1 MEYLRELAEWSLLA
15 FTALLVL
22 AFFLAYEAGA
32 WIARRR
38 AGREEKAPDGVNVI
52 VGGLLA
58 LLAFVLALT
67 LSYAS
72 ARFSERRAGAL
83 AEVNAISTAWSN
95 AEVIGHPRGKE
106 IARLLEEYTKV
117 RLAFVEAGRDKAKI
131 AELNKTTNAMQTTIT
146 GHLAAIVQEQPNTV
160 STALMKALNE
170 SFDAATSERFAYDR
184 GLPTQIFWL
193 LISLTLLGAAALGY
207 QMGFVRQRPRLLA
220 IALMLGWTIVTVDI
234 LDLASPR
241 IGSFRIDSDVYRWM
255 LQNFQSGVKIPPFPV
270 RTP

>member
-1 MEYLRELAEWSLLA
+1 MEYLRELAEWSELA
-15 FTALLVL
+15 FTVLLVL
-22 AFFLAYEAGA
+22 AFFLAYEAGS
-32 WIARRR
+32 WIARRSIGR
-38 AGREEKAPDGVNVI
+38 AEKAPDGVNVI

-72 ARFSERRAGAL
+72 ARFSERRLGAL

-146 GHLAAIVQEQPNTV
+146 GHLAGYIRVNADSLEQ
-160 STALMKALNE
+160 AKALLAGNPVFE
-170 SFDAATSERFAYDR
+170 AGGTVEIRE
-184 GLPTQIFWL
+184 LP
-193 LISLTLLGAAALGY
+193 
-207 QMGFVRQRPRLLA
+207 
-220 IALMLGWTIVTVDI
+220 
-234 LDLASPR
+234 
-241 IGSFRIDSDVYRWM
+241 
-255 LQNFQSGVKIPPFPV
+255 
-270 RTP
+270 RTG